1 MSAPYLAVDF
11 GTSNCAAGFM
21 LDQQPHLLALEQ
33 DGSRYLSSALYIE
46 RQRDP
51 EDEDAYLSAS
61 LTRLLAQNSTVLVGK
76 AAHGGA
82 RLRQGREGIRFG
94 IGHAAQ

>member
-51 EDEDAYLSAS
+51 DDEDA
-61 LTRLLAQNSTVLVGK
+61 
-76 AAHGGA
+76 
-82 RLRQGREGIRFG
+82 
-94 IGHAAQ
+94 